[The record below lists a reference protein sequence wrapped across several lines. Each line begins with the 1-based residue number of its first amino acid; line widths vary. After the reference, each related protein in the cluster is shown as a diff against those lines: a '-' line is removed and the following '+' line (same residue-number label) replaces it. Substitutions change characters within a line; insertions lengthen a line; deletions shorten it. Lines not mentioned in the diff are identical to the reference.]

1 MFQPTE
7 SQKIGIGLVG
17 IGGFFLFL
25 GIVLLFDKGLLAIG
39 NILFISGIAFI
50 VGLDKTR
57 RFFFQSNKLKASGFF
72 FGGIIVVL
80 IGWPIVGMIL
90 ELYGFFLLFKGFF
103 PFVIEFLRRIPGLG
117 LILNLPFISS
127 VSIFFVLCSPCRY
140 TWMQ

>member
-1 MFQPTE
+1 ME
-7 SQKIGIGLVG
+7 IGIGLVG

-127 VSIFFVLCSPCRY
+127 FVEKIAGDTRRSNV
-140 TWMQ
+140 